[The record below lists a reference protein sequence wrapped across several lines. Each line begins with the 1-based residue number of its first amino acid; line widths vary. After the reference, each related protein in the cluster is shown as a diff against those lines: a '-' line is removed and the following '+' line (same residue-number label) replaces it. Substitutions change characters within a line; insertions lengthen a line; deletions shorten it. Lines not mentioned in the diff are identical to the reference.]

1 MRPILGYM
9 LKNRNMSKFHIEF
22 KESVKSGGNRLGNLI
37 ENPFRNF
44 AASKI
49 SSAVKPMTVV
59 EYTDMFGK
67 LYRIPVRNKTQMREA
82 QVFLSIFKKE
92 CATLKQ
98 LVAEYPIVMGRIPKK
113 FMSEFR
119 KDVKSLY
126 PKCGNEFINK
136 LAGY

>member
-1 MRPILGYM
+1 
-9 LKNRNMSKFHIEF
+9 MSKFSIEF
-22 KESVKSGGNRLGNLI
+22 KESIKTGSNRLGNLI

-49 SSAVKPMTVV
+49 SSAVKPLTVV

-82 QVFLSIFKKE
+82 QLYLSIFKKE

-113 FMSEFR
+113 FLKEFR
-119 KDVKSLY
+119 SDIKRIY
-126 PKCGNEFINK
+126 PNVRGTFINK

>member
-1 MRPILGYM
+1 
-9 LKNRNMSKFHIEF
+9 MSKFSIEF
-22 KESVKSGGNRLGNLI
+22 KESIKTGSNRLGNLI

-49 SSAVKPMTVV
+49 SSAVKPLTVV

-82 QVFLSIFKKE
+82 QLYLSIFKKE

-113 FMSEFR
+113 FLKEFR
-119 KDVKSLY
+119 SDVKSIY
-126 PKCGNEFINK
+126 PNVRGTFINK

>member
-1 MRPILGYM
+1 
-9 LKNRNMSKFHIEF
+9 MSKFSIEF
-22 KESVKSGGNRLGNLI
+22 KESIKTGSNRLGNLI

-49 SSAVKPMTVV
+49 SNSVKPLTVV

-82 QVFLSIFKKE
+82 QLYLSIFKKE

-113 FMSEFR
+113 FLKEFR
-119 KDVKSLY
+119 SDIKRIY
-126 PKCGNEFINK
+126 PNVRGTFINK

>member
-1 MRPILGYM
+1 
-9 LKNRNMSKFHIEF
+9 MSKFSIEF
-22 KESVKSGGNRLGNLI
+22 KESIKTGSNRLGNLI

-49 SSAVKPMTVV
+49 SSAVKPLTVV

-82 QVFLSIFKKE
+82 QVYLSIFKKE
-92 CATLKQ
+92 CTTLKNIIG
-98 LVAEYPIVMGRIPKK
+98 EYPIVMGRIPKK
-113 FMSEFR
+113 FMSELRSELLEFGLTH
-119 KDVKSLY
+119 K
-126 PKCGNEFINK
+126 FINK